1 MSRLALS
8 LRPLELHLASRLWT
22 FAPKALGIVSSC
34 LPTRRSV
41 KSLRKCGRFADR
53 EPSPSLVARRWERLP
68 PVESGVWPHITR
80 EVVVRRRQ
88 FLLTGLA
95 SALVG
100 SAAAQEQKAQE
111 QKADAELDLGPVKGT
126 EELWFL
132 LTALDTLI
140 FCLAIAVIK
149 DEAVIVQARREVQPY
164 SSQLSDPKAEEAF
177 NAALKSS
184 DGQAR
189 IEQNKTAINDA
200 AKEIDALLTDVVSP
214 PVRASVVRAF
224 ARSSTLL
231 VARAA
236 ENQSWWCR
244 VYAFRKVRC

>member
-1 MSRLALS
+1 M
-8 LRPLELHLASRLWT
+8 
-22 FAPKALGIVSSC
+22 
-34 LPTRRSV
+34 
-41 KSLRKCGRFADR
+41 
-53 EPSPSLVARRWERLP
+53 
-68 PVESGVWPHITR
+68 
-80 EVVVRRRQ
+80 RRRQ

-95 SALVG
+95 SALVT
-100 SAAAQEQKAQE
+100 SAATAQE

-126 EELWFL
+126 EELWYL

-140 FCLAIAVIK
+140 FCMSVAVIK
-149 DEAVIVQARREVQPY
+149 DQAVIVQARREVQPY
-164 SSQLSDPKAEEAF
+164 ISQLSDPKAEEAF

-184 DGQAR
+184 EGQAR
-189 IEQNKTAINDA
+189 IEQNKAAISDA

-214 PVRASVVRAF
+214 SVRASVVHAF

-231 VARAA
+231 IARAA

>member
-1 MSRLALS
+1 
-8 LRPLELHLASRLWT
+8 
-22 FAPKALGIVSSC
+22 
-34 LPTRRSV
+34 
-41 KSLRKCGRFADR
+41 
-53 EPSPSLVARRWERLP
+53 
-68 PVESGVWPHITR
+68 
-80 EVVVRRRQ
+80 VRRRQ

-95 SALVG
+95 SALVS

-149 DEAVIVQARREVQPY
+149 DEAVIVQARQEVQPY

-189 IEQNKTAINDA
+189 IEQNKTAINA
-200 AKEIDALLTDVVSP
+200 AGSRQRRPCVRPIID
-214 PVRASVVRAF
+214 
-224 ARSSTLL
+224 
-231 VARAA
+231 VARGSRRREPVVVVPRLCVPESAVLA
-236 ENQSWWCR
+236 GTATSIG
-244 VYAFRKVRC
+244 V

>member
-1 MSRLALS
+1 
-8 LRPLELHLASRLWT
+8 
-22 FAPKALGIVSSC
+22 
-34 LPTRRSV
+34 
-41 KSLRKCGRFADR
+41 
-53 EPSPSLVARRWERLP
+53 
-68 PVESGVWPHITR
+68 
-80 EVVVRRRQ
+80 VRRRQ
-88 FLLTGLA
+88 FLLAGLA
-95 SALVG
+95 SALVT
-100 SAAAQEQKAQE
+100 SAAAQEQKV
-111 QKADAELDLGPVKGT
+111 DAELDLAPVKGT
-126 EELWFL
+126 EELWYL

-140 FCLAIAVIK
+140 FGLAIAVIK
-149 DEAVIVQARREVQPY
+149 DPAVIVQARREIQPY

-189 IEQNKTAINDA
+189 VEQNKTAINDA

-214 PVRASVVRAF
+214 PVRASVVHAF

>member
-1 MSRLALS
+1 M
-8 LRPLELHLASRLWT
+8 
-22 FAPKALGIVSSC
+22 
-34 LPTRRSV
+34 
-41 KSLRKCGRFADR
+41 
-53 EPSPSLVARRWERLP
+53 
-68 PVESGVWPHITR
+68 

-95 SALVG
+95 SILATT
-100 SAAAQEQKAQE
+100 AAAQEQKAD
-111 QKADAELDLGPVKGT
+111 ADLDLGPVKGT
-126 EELWFL
+126 EELWFI

-140 FCLAIAVIK
+140 FCLAVAVIK
-149 DEAVIVQARREVQPY
+149 EQAVIVQARREIQPY
-164 SSQLSDPKAEEAF
+164 ASQLSDPKAEEAF

-189 IEQNKTAINDA
+189 AEQNKTAINDA

-214 PVRASVVRAF
+214 PVRASVVHAF
-224 ARSSTLL
+224 ARASTLL